1 MSANR
6 SASRPAAAR
15 RDVYGSPGVGAWG
28 RGHGRAFADAIA
40 RLRVAKLATAATLAV
55 FALALLLPLLL
66 GLFLANALRFAGTL
80 DAARELSVFLEAD
93 VGGDRARQLADAW
106 TARPDVATVAL
117 RTPEEGLAE
126 FKQMS
131 DLAGAL
137 DLLDGNPLPWVL
149 VVTPENGSARD
160 PAGLAAALQ
169 AEAGVD
175 SVQYD
180 AAWRARL
187 DAWLALGRRAVALL
201 GLLLA
206 AGAVLVVGNTVRLD
220 LSSRRDE
227 IALLQQLG
235 ADDADIRRPLLHFGA
250 LLGTLAGAL
259 ALLGVF
265 AIGGLLRA
273 PLADLV
279 ETYAG
284 GFALAGPGIGEAAA
298 VLATAASLGWLG
310 ARVAAGHYL
319 RTSLPAA
326 S

>member
-6 SASRPAAAR
+6 SAAR
-15 RDVYGSPGVGAWG
+15 REVYGGPGVGAWG
-28 RGHGRAFADAIA
+28 RSHRRAFADALA
-40 RLRVAKLATAATLAV
+40 RLRTAKLATAATLAV

-80 DAARELSVFLEAD
+80 DAARELSVFLEPGAEAAD
-93 VGGDRARQLADAW
+93 ARRLADRWA
-106 TARPDVATVAL
+106 ARADVATVVL
-117 RTPEEGLAE
+117 RTPDEGLAE

-149 VVTPENGSARD
+149 VVSPRDELSAD
-160 PAGLAAALQ
+160 PADLAAALKD
-169 AEAGVD
+169 EPGVD

-187 DAWLALGRRAVALL
+187 DAWLALGRRAVGLL
-201 GLLLA
+201 ALLLA

-220 LSSRRDE
+220 LATRRDE

-235 ADDADIRRPLLHFGA
+235 ADDADIRRPLLHFGV
-250 LLGTLAGAL
+250 LLGALSGAL
-259 ALLGVF
+259 ALVGVF
-265 AIGGLLRA
+265 AIGALLRA
-273 PLADLV
+273 PMADLV
-279 ETYAG
+279 ATYAG
-284 GFALAGPGIGEAAA
+284 GFALAGPGLAEAGA

-310 ARVAAGHYL
+310 ARVASGHYL
-319 RTSLPAA
+319 RTSPPAT

>member
-6 SASRPAAAR
+6 SAAR
-15 RDVYGSPGVGAWG
+15 REVYGGPGVGAWG
-28 RGHGRAFADAIA
+28 RSHRRAFTDAVA
-40 RLRVAKLATAATLAV
+40 RLRSAKLATAATLAV

-80 DAARELSVFLEAD
+80 DAAREISVFLDAEAE
-93 VGGDRARQLADAW
+93 AADARRLAEAW
-106 TARPDVATVAL
+106 RARPDVAAVVL

-126 FKQMS
+126 FRQMS

-149 VVTPENGSARD
+149 VVSPREDVAADPSA
-160 PAGLAAALQ
+160 LAAALQ
-169 AEAGVD
+169 AEPGVD
-175 SVQYD
+175 SVQCD

-187 DAWLALGRRAVALL
+187 DAWLALGRRAVGLL
-201 GLLLA
+201 ALLLA

-220 LSSRRDE
+220 LATRRDE

-235 ADDADIRRPLLHFGA
+235 ADDADIRRPLLHFGV
-250 LLGTLAGAL
+250 LLGALAGAL
-259 ALLGVF
+259 ALASVF
-265 AIGGLLRA
+265 AIGALLRA
-273 PLADLV
+273 PMAELV
-279 ETYAG
+279 ATYAG
-284 GFALAGPGIGEAAA
+284 GFALAGPGVGEAAA
-298 VLATAASLGWLG
+298 VLASAAVLGWLV

-319 RTSLPAA
+319 RTSLPAG

>member
-6 SASRPAAAR
+6 SASRRA
-15 RDVYGSPGVGAWG
+15 VYGGPGVGAWG
-28 RGHGRAFADAIA
+28 RSHRRAFADAVA
-40 RLRVAKLATAATLAV
+40 RLRGAKLASAATLAV

-80 DAARELSVFLEAD
+80 DAARELSVFLEAN
-93 VGGDRARQLADAW
+93 ADAAQAQRLAEAW
-106 TARPDVATVAL
+106 STRPDVAAVVL
-117 RTPEEGLAE
+117 RTPDEGLAE

-137 DLLDGNPLPWVL
+137 DLLEGNPLPWVL
-149 VVTPENGSARD
+149 VVSPHATIDHD
-160 PAGLAAALQ
+160 PAVLAAALQ
-169 AEAGVD
+169 AEPGVD

-187 DAWLALGRRAVALL
+187 DAWLALGRRAV
-201 GLLLA
+201 GLLALILA

-220 LSSRRDE
+220 LSQRRDE
-227 IALLQQLG
+227 ISLLQQLG
-235 ADDADIRRPLLHFGA
+235 ADDADIRRPLLYFGA
-250 LLGTLAGAL
+250 LLGAVSGVL
-259 ALLGVF
+259 ALCGVL
-265 AIGGLLRA
+265 AIGALLRA
-273 PLADLV
+273 PMAELV
-279 ETYAG
+279 ATYAG
-284 GFALAGPGIGEAAA
+284 GFALAGPGIADSAA

-319 RTSLPAA
+319 RTSLPAV

>member
-6 SASRPAAAR
+6 SAAR
-15 RDVYGSPGVGAWG
+15 REVYSGPGVGAWG
-28 RGHGRAFADAIA
+28 RSHRRAFIDATM
-40 RLRVAKLATAATLAV
+40 RLRASKLATAATLAV
-55 FALALLLPLLL
+55 FTLALLLPLLL

-93 VGGDRARQLADAW
+93 ADAAQARRIADAW
-106 TARPDVATVAL
+106 AARPDVAAVVL

-126 FKQMS
+126 FRQMS

-149 VVTPENGSARD
+149 VVSPEARLASD
-160 PAGLAAALQ
+160 PAVLVAALQ
-169 AEAGVD
+169 AEPGVD

-201 GLLLA
+201 ALLLA

-220 LSSRRDE
+220 LATRRDE

-235 ADDADIRRPLLHFGA
+235 ADDADIRRPLLHFGG
-250 LLGTLAGAL
+250 LLGAL
-259 ALLGVF
+259 AGVLALVGVF
-265 AIGGLLRA
+265 AIGALLTA
-273 PLADLV
+273 PLAELV
-279 ETYAG
+279 ATYAG
-284 GFALAGPGIGEAAA
+284 GFALAGPGAAEAAA

-319 RTSLPAA
+319 RTSLPAG

>member
-6 SASRPAAAR
+6 SAAR
-15 RDVYGSPGVGAWG
+15 REVYGGPGVGAWG
-28 RGHGRAFADAIA
+28 RSHRRAFADAVA
-40 RLRVAKLATAATLAV
+40 RLRAAKLATAATLSV

-80 DAARELSVFLEAD
+80 DAAREISVFLEAEAD
-93 VGGDRARQLADAW
+93 AADARRLADAW
-106 TARPDVATVAL
+106 SARSDVAAVAL

-149 VVTPENGSARD
+149 VVSPRDAAVAD
-160 PAGLAAALQ
+160 PAALAAALQ
-169 AEAGVD
+169 AEPGVE

-187 DAWLALGRRAVALL
+187 DAWLALGRRAVGLL
-201 GLLLA
+201 ALLLA
-206 AGAVLVVGNTVRLD
+206 VGAVLVVGNTVRLD
-220 LSSRRDE
+220 LSQRREE

-250 LLGTLAGAL
+250 LLGALAGAL
-259 ALLGVF
+259 ALAGVF
-265 AIGGLLRA
+265 AIGALLSA
-273 PLADLV
+273 PLAELV
-279 ETYAG
+279 ATYAG
-284 GFALAGPGIGEAAA
+284 GFALAGPGMAEAAA
-298 VLATAASLGWLG
+298 VLAAAASLGWLG

-319 RTSLPAA
+319 RTSLPAG

>member
-6 SASRPAAAR
+6 SAAR
-15 RDVYGSPGVGAWG
+15 REVYGGPGVGAWG
-28 RGHGRAFADAIA
+28 RSHRRAFADAVA
-40 RLRVAKLATAATLAV
+40 RLRAAKLATAATLSV

-80 DAARELSVFLEAD
+80 DAAREISVFLDAEAEATD
-93 VGGDRARQLADAW
+93 ARRLAESW
-106 TARPDVATVAL
+106 RARPDVAAVVL
-117 RTPEEGLAE
+117 RTPDEGLAE
-126 FKQMS
+126 FRQMS

-149 VVTPENGSARD
+149 VVSPREDVATDPSA
-160 PAGLAAALQ
+160 LAAALQ
-169 AEAGVD
+169 AEPGVD

-187 DAWLALGRRAVALL
+187 DAWLALGRRAVGLL
-201 GLLLA
+201 ALLLA

-220 LSSRRDE
+220 LATRRDE

-235 ADDADIRRPLLHFGA
+235 ADDADIRRPLLHFGV
-250 LLGTLAGAL
+250 LLGALAGAL
-259 ALLGVF
+259 ALAGVF
-265 AIGGLLRA
+265 AIGALLRA
-273 PLADLV
+273 PMAELV
-279 ETYAG
+279 ATYAG
-284 GFALAGPGIGEAAA
+284 GFALAGPGVGEAVA
-298 VLATAASLGWLG
+298 VLAGAAVLGWLG

-319 RTSLPAA
+319 RTSLPAG

>member
-6 SASRPAAAR
+6 SAAR
-15 RDVYGSPGVGAWG
+15 REVYGGPGVGAWG
-28 RGHGRAFADAIA
+28 RSHRRAFADALA
-40 RLRVAKLATAATLAV
+40 RLRAAKLATAATLAV

-80 DAARELSVFLEAD
+80 DAARELSVFLKPGAEA
-93 VGGDRARQLADAW
+93 ADARRLAQAW
-106 TARPDVATVAL
+106 RARPDVAAVAP
-117 RTPEEGLAE
+117 RTPDEGLAE

-149 VVTPENGSARD
+149 VVSPREDVAAD
-160 PAGLAAALQ
+160 PAALATALQ
-169 AEAGVD
+169 AEPGVD

-187 DAWLALGRRAVALL
+187 DAWLALGRRAVGLL
-201 GLLLA
+201 ALLLA

-220 LSSRRDE
+220 LATRRDE

-235 ADDADIRRPLLHFGA
+235 ADDADIRRPLLHFGV
-250 LLGTLAGAL
+250 LLGVLAGAL
-259 ALLGVF
+259 ALAGVL
-265 AIGGLLRA
+265 AIGALLRA
-273 PLADLV
+273 PMAELV
-279 ETYAG
+279 ATYAG
-284 GFALAGPGIGEAAA
+284 GFALAGPGPAEAAA

-310 ARVAAGHYL
+310 ARVAAGHYP
-319 RTSLPAA
+319 RTSPPAA

>member
-6 SASRPAAAR
+6 SAAR
-15 RDVYGSPGVGAWG
+15 REVYGGPGVGAWG
-28 RGHGRAFADAIA
+28 RSHRRAFADALA
-40 RLRVAKLATAATLAV
+40 RLRAAKLATAATLAV
-55 FALALLLPLLL
+55 FTLALLLPLLL

-80 DAARELSVFLEAD
+80 DAAREISVFLDADADAAEA
-93 VGGDRARQLADAW
+93 RRLADAW
-106 TARPDVATVAL
+106 GARPDVAAVVL
-117 RTPEEGLAE
+117 RSPEDGLAE
-126 FKQMS
+126 FRQMS

-149 VVTPENGSARD
+149 VVSPRD
-160 PAGLAAALQ
+160 GVAADPSVLVSALQ
-169 AEAGVD
+169 AEPGVD

-201 GLLLA
+201 ALLLA

-220 LSSRRDE
+220 LATRRDE

-235 ADDADIRRPLLHFGA
+235 ADEADIRRPLLHFGVLIGA
-250 LLGTLAGAL
+250 LSGAL
-259 ALLGVF
+259 ALAGVF
-265 AIGGLLRA
+265 VIGGLLRA
-273 PLADLV
+273 PMDGLV
-279 ETYAG
+279 ATYAG
-284 GFALAGPGIGEAAA
+284 GFALAGPGVAASA
-298 VLATAASLGWLG
+298 GVLATAASLGWLG

-319 RTSLPAA
+319 RTSLPAH

>member
-6 SASRPAAAR
+6 SASRR
-15 RDVYGSPGVGAWG
+15 EVYAGPGVGAWG
-28 RGHGRAFADAIA
+28 RSHRRALADAVH
-40 RLRVAKLATAATLAV
+40 RLRAAKLATAATLAV

-80 DAARELSVFLEAD
+80 DAARELSVFLDAD
-93 VGGDRARQLADAW
+93 VDAADARRLAEAW
-106 TARPDVATVAL
+106 RARPDVAGVVM
-117 RTPEEGLAE
+117 RTPDEGLAE
-126 FKQMS
+126 FRQMS

-137 DLLDGNPLPWVL
+137 DLLEGNPLPWV
-149 VVTPENGSARD
+149 VVVSPRADAATD
-160 PAGLAAALQ
+160 PAALAAALQ
-169 AEAGVD
+169 AQDGVD

-187 DAWLALGRRAVALL
+187 DAWLALGRRAVGLL
-201 GLLLA
+201 ALLLA

-220 LSSRRDE
+220 LATRRDE

-235 ADDADIRRPLLHFGA
+235 ADDADIRRPLLHFGL
-250 LLGTLAGAL
+250 LLGALSGVLAL
-259 ALLGVF
+259 AGVF
-265 AIGGLLRA
+265 AIGTLLRA
-273 PLADLV
+273 PLAELV
-279 ETYAG
+279 ATYAG
-284 GFALAGPGIGEAAA
+284 GFALAGPGVAEAVA

>member
-6 SASRPAAAR
+6 SAAR
-15 RDVYGSPGVGAWG
+15 REVYGGPGVGAWG
-28 RGHGRAFADAIA
+28 RSHRRAFADAIA
-40 RLRVAKLATAATLAV
+40 RLRAAKLATAATLAV

-80 DAARELSVFLEAD
+80 DAARELSVFLEPGAD
-93 VGGDRARQLADAW
+93 AVQARRLADSW
-106 TARPDVATVAL
+106 MSRPEVAAVVL
-117 RTPEEGLAE
+117 RTPDEGLAE
-126 FKQMS
+126 FRQMS

-137 DLLDGNPLPWVL
+137 ELVDGNPLPWVL
-149 VVTPENGSARD
+149 VVSPREPFAAD
-160 PAGLAAALQ
+160 PAALAMALQ
-169 AEAGVD
+169 AEPGVE

-201 GLLLA
+201 ALLLA

-220 LSSRRDE
+220 LATRRDE
-227 IALLQQLG
+227 IGLLQQLG
-235 ADDADIRRPLLHFGA
+235 ADDADIRRPHLHFGA
-250 LLGTLAGAL
+250 LLGALAGTLAL
-259 ALLGVF
+259 AGVF
-265 AIGGLLRA
+265 AIGALLHA

-279 ETYAG
+279 ATYAG
-284 GFALAGPGIGEAAA
+284 GFALAGPGPGEAAA
-298 VLATAASLGWLG
+298 VIAAAAALGWLG

-319 RTSLPAA
+319 RTSLPAH

>member
-1 MSANR
+1 MNTNR
-6 SASRPAAAR
+6 SASRR
-15 RDVYGSPGVGAWG
+15 EVYAGPGVGAWG
-28 RGHGRAFADAIA
+28 RSHRRAFADAVA
-40 RLRVAKLATAATLAV
+40 RLRAARLASAATLAV

-80 DAARELSVFLEAD
+80 DAARELSVFLEAN
-93 VGGDRARQLADAW
+93 ADAVQAQRLAESW
-106 TARPDVATVAL
+106 STRPDVASVVL
-117 RTPEEGLAE
+117 RSPEEGLAE

-137 DLLDGNPLPWVL
+137 DLLEGNPLPWVL
-149 VVTPENGSARD
+149 VVSPDATADRD
-160 PAGLAAALQ
+160 PAALAAALQ
-169 AEAGVD
+169 GEPGVD

-187 DAWLALGRRAVALL
+187 DAWLALGRRAV
-201 GLLLA
+201 GLLALILA

-220 LSSRRDE
+220 LSQRREE

-235 ADDADIRRPLLHFGA
+235 ADDADIRRPLLYFGA
-250 LLGTLAGAL
+250 LLGAVSGAL
-259 ALLGVF
+259 ALCGVL
-265 AIGGLLRA
+265 AVGALLRA
-273 PLADLV
+273 PMAELV
-279 ETYAG
+279 ATYAG
-284 GFALAGPGIGEAAA
+284 GFALAGPGPAEAGAVVAVAAA
-298 VLATAASLGWLG
+298 LGWLG

>member
-1 MSANR
+1 MSVNR
-6 SASRPAAAR
+6 SAAR
-15 RDVYGSPGVGAWG
+15 REVYSGPGVGAWG
-28 RGHGRAFADAIA
+28 RSHRRALADAIA
-40 RLRVAKLATAATLAV
+40 RLRAAKLATAATLAV

-80 DAARELSVFLEAD
+80 DAARELSVFLEAE
-93 VGGDRARQLADAW
+93 AEAADARRLAEAW
-106 TARPDVATVAL
+106 RARPDVAAVAL
-117 RTPEEGLAE
+117 RTPDEGLAE

-149 VVTPENGSARD
+149 VVSPQEDMAGD
-160 PAGLAAALQ
+160 PAALAAALQ
-169 AEAGVD
+169 AEPGVD

-187 DAWLALGRRAVALL
+187 DAWLALGRRAVV
-201 GLLLA
+201 LLA
-206 AGAVLVVGNTVRLD
+206 VLLAVGAVLVVGNTVRLD
-220 LSSRRDE
+220 LATRRDE

-235 ADDADIRRPLLHFGA
+235 ADDADIRRPLLHFGV
-250 LLGTLAGAL
+250 LLGVLAGAL
-259 ALLGVF
+259 ALAGVF
-265 AIGGLLRA
+265 AIGALLRA
-273 PLADLV
+273 PMADLV
-279 ETYAG
+279 ATYAG
-284 GFALAGPGIGEAAA
+284 GFALAGPGIAEVAA

-319 RTSLPAA
+319 RTSPPAA